1 MHARFVTVEIQ
12 ADALPE
18 LTRIYED
25 AVLPAFK
32 GQQGFRGALFLSD
45 AEARRVVSITLWETE
60 PDMRAG
66 ETSSYF
72 QAQLERVERFFT
84 APARREYFRVE
95 SLSAPPE

>member
-1 MHARFVTVEIQ
+1 MTVQ
-12 ADALPE
+12 VRPDDLPE
-18 LTRIYED
+18 LARVYHD

-32 GQQGFRGALFLSD
+32 GQQGFRGALLLSD
-45 AEARRVVSITLWETE
+45 ADARRVVSITLWESE

-72 QAQLERVERFFT
+72 QAQMERVERFFT
-84 APARREYFRVE
+84 APSRREYFRVE

>member
-1 MHARFVTVEIQ
+1 MHARVVTVDIRAE
-12 ADALPE
+12 DLPALA
-18 LTRIYED
+18 RVYQD

-45 AEARRVVSITLWETE
+45 PESRRVVSITLWETE

-66 ETSSYF
+66 ETSAYF
-72 QAQLERVERFFT
+72 QTLIERVEPLFA
-84 APARREYFRVE
+84 APSHREYFRVE